1 MLLIGIIGLF
11 LSGLPALAWRGAK
24 GRTVATT
31 TFILAATLVLIGTV
45 LALMEPTDMLWS
57 QAWSLPLGRFAI
69 GVDPLSAVFLIPV
82 CLVPALGLVYG
93 HGYLEAHPADW
104 PPTTFVRIRLFYGVL
119 TGSLVLLVV
128 ARDTILFLLAWEGMA
143 LSAFFLVTS
152 DDRSPET
159 RRAGWIYFVAT
170 HVGTLALIA
179 FFALLGTVRG
189 DTDFAPIQSAIT
201 SAESSS
207 LFLLGLL
214 GFGLKAGLMPFHVW
228 LPPAHAA
235 APSHISAILSGVVT
249 KMGIYGLVRTLI
261 VVPDPPLAWGI
272 TLIVF
277 GSVSAIGAMAFALGQ
292 ADLKRML
299 AYSTI
304 ENIGVIVIGI
314 GLALIGKSMGR
325 LDIMALGLGG
335 ALLHMLGHS
344 LFKPLLFFAAGG
356 VIHAAKTRLMD
367 RMGGLLAT
375 MPRTAILFALGAV
388 AICALPP
395 FAGFASELL
404 IYLGAFGTLEG
415 DGPAFAS
422 IAAVALAL
430 TGALALAAFV
440 RAFGVVFLG
449 SSRSPGSA
457 STPTHEPRHSH
468 ESPGSMLVPTTILG
482 VLITAI
488 GLVPWLVT
496 PLLDRVVAGFG
507 QLAAHVPLPGTPIV
521 PTISDLAP
529 LHELTAL
536 GLVLLT
542 LVTAAYLAVRARVR
556 RTQFRTQ
563 STWDCGYARPT
574 ARMQYTASSFGAS
587 LVKLFPWLIRPRQ
600 TRPDITGPH
609 PRPSTFE
616 REVPDTVLDT
626 IVIPSGRWVGSH
638 LAWFRVVQQGRLQI
652 YILYVLVALVGLF
665 LGLGL

>member
-1 MLLIGIIGLF
+1 MLMIGIIGLF
-11 LSGLPALAWRGAK
+11 LSGLPALAWRGPN
-24 GRTVATT
+24 GRIAATVV
-31 TFILAATLVLIGTV
+31 FILAATVVLVGTV
-45 LALMEPTDMLWS
+45 LALLEPTDLVWT

-82 CLVPALGLVYG
+82 CLVPALGLIYG
-93 HGYLEAHPADW
+93 HGYLEAQPDDW
-104 PPTTFVRIRLFYGVL
+104 PTTTAVRLRLFYGVL

-170 HVGTLALIA
+170 HVGTLALFA
-179 FFALLGTVRG
+179 FFALLGSVRG
-189 DTDFAPIQSAIT
+189 DTDFAPIPSAIT
-201 SAESSS
+201 AAESSA

-235 APSHISAILSGVVT
+235 APSHVSAILSGVVT

-261 VVPDPPLAWGI
+261 VLPDPPLPWGV

-277 GSVSAIGAMAFALGQ
+277 GSVSAVGAMAFALGQ

-304 ENIGVIVIGI
+304 ENIGVIVIGL

-325 LDIMALGLGG
+325 PDLMALGLGG

-344 LFKPLLFFAAGG
+344 IFKPLLFFAAGG

-367 RMGGLLAT
+367 RMGGLLTT

-440 RAFGVVFLG
+440 RAFGIVFLG
-449 SSRSPGSA
+449 ASRSPESA
-457 STPTHEPRHSH
+457 STPTHEPIHKH

-482 VLITAI
+482 VLITVI

-496 PLLDRVVAGFG
+496 PLLDHIVA
-507 QLAAHVPLPGTPIV
+507 QLATFSASTSAPPFI
-521 PTISDLAP
+521 PTLSDLAP
-529 LHELTAL
+529 LHELTVL
-536 GLVLLT
+536 GVVLVLL
-542 LVTAAYLAVRARVR
+542 VTIAYLVLRARVR
-556 RTQFRTQ
+556 RTGFRTQ
-563 STWDCGYARPT
+563 PTWDCGYARPT

-587 LVKLFPWLIRPRQ
+587 LVKLFPWLIRARL

-609 PRPSTFE
+609 PRPSSFG
-616 REVPDTVLDT
+616 REVPDTVLDA

-638 LAWFRVVQQGRLQI
+638 MAWFRVVQQGRLQI